1 LLQDNFILLKVRT
14 LRGYLINYFI
24 GSLFFFVKKMR
35 TNMSFLIINR
45 SLLTIFLLVSFNL
58 LSQVDPVLQE
68 NKVRADNAAI
78 SQEKIDSSQ
87 VKIDQDASEYKG
99 VTKQIEGLKVYNA
112 QKKKQIKRQ
121 IARMEEIE
129 ETMKYA
135 AVLQRQIPP
144 LSRRMHEGLSKF
156 VELDL
161 PFRTGERAERLKFI
175 QDALDNPTVSPAEK
189 LRQVLEGFTVEA
201 EYGRKIDTYKDT
213 VIIDDQEREVNIL
226 RVGRMVLAYQ
236 TTDLDETGI
245 WNKETKSWES
255 LPGRYQRPVRDG
267 ISMAKK
273 LKTVGMLEL
282 PVPAAEVIQ

>member
-1 LLQDNFILLKVRT
+1 
-14 LRGYLINYFI
+14 
-24 GSLFFFVKKMR
+24 
-35 TNMSFLIINR
+35 MSFLNVNR
-45 SLLTIFLLVSFNL
+45 SLLTILFLVSFNL

-87 VKIDQDASEYKG
+87 VKIDQDSSEYKG

-161 PFRTGERAERLKFI
+161 PFRIGERTERLKFI

-189 LRQVLEGFTVEA
+189 LRQVLEGFNVEA

>member
-1 LLQDNFILLKVRT
+1 MRALMKIPSITKIVALFIFASS
-14 LRGYLINYFI
+14 I
-24 GSLFFFVKKMR
+24 SL
-35 TNMSFLIINR
+35 N
-45 SLLTIFLLVSFNL
+45 
-58 LSQVDPVLQE
+58 SQVEPVLQE
-68 NKVRADNAAI
+68 NKVRADNAAA
-78 SQEKIDSSQ
+78 SQ
-87 VKIDQDASEYKG
+87 VKIDAAQTKTDKDASEYKG

-112 QKKKQIKRQ
+112 QKKKQIRRQ

-161 PFRTGERAERLKFI
+161 PFRKGERTERLQFI
-175 QDALDNPTVSPAEK
+175 KDALDNPTVSPAEK
-189 LRQVLEGFTVEA
+189 LRQVLEGFNVEA

-213 VIIDDQEREVNIL
+213 IIIDGQDREVNIL
-226 RVGRMVLAYQ
+226 RVGRMGLAYQ

-245 WNKETKSWES
+245 WNKETNSWEI
-255 LPGRYQRPVRDG
+255 LPGRYQRPVRDA

-273 LKTVGMLEL
+273 LKTVDMLEL
-282 PVPAAEVIQ
+282 PIPAAEVIQ

>member
-1 LLQDNFILLKVRT
+1 LQDNFILLKVRT

>member
-1 LLQDNFILLKVRT
+1 
-14 LRGYLINYFI
+14 
-24 GSLFFFVKKMR
+24 
-35 TNMSFLIINR
+35 MSFLKINK
-45 SLLTIFLLVSFNL
+45 LLPTIFLLVSFNL

-68 NKVRADNAAI
+68 NKVRADNAAV

-87 VKIDQDASEYKG
+87 VKIDQDSSEYKG

-144 LSRRMHEGLSKF
+144 LSRRMHEGLTKF

-161 PFRTGERAERLKFI
+161 PFRTGERTERLKFI

-189 LRQVLEGFTVEA
+189 LRQVLEGFNVEA
-201 EYGRKIDTYKDT
+201 EYGRKIDTYKDLCL
-213 VIIDDQEREVNIL
+213 IHI
-226 RVGRMVLAYQ
+226 
-236 TTDLDETGI
+236 
-245 WNKETKSWES
+245 
-255 LPGRYQRPVRDG
+255 
-267 ISMAKK
+267 
-273 LKTVGMLEL
+273 
-282 PVPAAEVIQ
+282 

>member
-1 LLQDNFILLKVRT
+1 MILLKVRAE
-14 LRGYLINYFI
+14 RGNLNKFFI
-24 GSLFFFVKKMR
+24 DSLFFVGVKMKILKN
-35 TNMSFLIINR
+35 NMTFTK
-45 SLLTIFLLVSFNL
+45 LLTFFLVVSSISLF
-58 LSQVDPVLQE
+58 SQVDPVLQE
-68 NKVRADNAAI
+68 NKERADNAAA
-78 SQEKIDSSQ
+78 SQ
-87 VKIDQDASEYKG
+87 VKIDSVQTKTDKDASEYKG

-112 QKKKQIKRQ
+112 QKKKQIRRQ

-144 LSRRMHEGLSKF
+144 LSRRMHEGLSNF

-161 PFRTGERAERLKFI
+161 PFRKGERTERLKFI
-175 QDALDNPTVSPAEK
+175 KDALDNPTVSPAEK
-189 LRQVLEGFTVEA
+189 LRQVLEGFNVEA

-213 VIIDDQEREVNIL
+213 IILDGQDREVNIL

-245 WNKETKSWES
+245 WNKETNSWES

-273 LKTVGMLEL
+273 LKTVDMLEL
-282 PVPAAEVIQ
+282 PIPAAEVIQ

>member
-1 LLQDNFILLKVRT
+1 MKELIIFICNKKLLAFILVLS
-14 LRGYLINYFI
+14 
-24 GSLFFFVKKMR
+24 SL
-35 TNMSFLIINR
+35 NSF
-45 SLLTIFLLVSFNL
+45 
-58 LSQVDPVLQE
+58 SQVDPVLQE
-68 NKVRADNAAI
+68 NKVRADNAAA
-78 SQEKIDSSQ
+78 SQ
-87 VKIDQDASEYKG
+87 VKIDSFQTKTDKDASEYKG

-112 QKKKQIKRQ
+112 QKKKQIRRQ
-121 IARMEEIE
+121 IERMEEIE

-161 PFRTGERAERLKFI
+161 PFRKGERTERLKFI
-175 QDALDNPTVSPAEK
+175 KDALDNPTVSPAEK
-189 LRQVLEGFTVEA
+189 LRQVLEGFNVEA

-213 VIIDDQEREVNIL
+213 VIIDGQDREVNIL

-245 WNKETKSWES
+245 WNKETNSWES

-273 LKTVGMLEL
+273 LKTVDMLEL
-282 PVPAAEVIQ
+282 PIPAAEVIQ

>member
-1 LLQDNFILLKVRT
+1 
-14 LRGYLINYFI
+14 
-24 GSLFFFVKKMR
+24 
-35 TNMSFLIINR
+35 MSFLKINR
-45 SLLTIFLLVSFNL
+45 SLLTILFLVSFNL

-87 VKIDQDASEYKG
+87 VKIDQDSSEYKG

-161 PFRTGERAERLKFI
+161 PFRKGERTERLQFI
-175 QDALDNPTVSPAEK
+175 KDALDNPTVSPAEK
-189 LRQVLEGFTVEA
+189 LRQVLEGFNVEA

-213 VIIDDQEREVNIL
+213 IIIDGQDREVNIL

-245 WNKETKSWES
+245 WNKETNSWES

-273 LKTVGMLEL
+273 LKTVDMLEL
-282 PVPAAEVIQ
+282 PIPAAEVIQ

>member
-1 LLQDNFILLKVRT
+1 MQDNFILLKVR
-14 LRGYLINYFI
+14 LERGNLSYFLL
-24 GSLFFFVKKMR
+24 GPLFFVKIEE
-35 TNMSFLIINR
+35 NMTFLKINKF
-45 SLLTIFLLVSFNL
+45 LPIIFLLASFNL

-68 NKVRADNAAI
+68 NKVRADNAAV

-87 VKIDQDASEYKG
+87 VKIDQDSSEYKG

-112 QKKKQIKRQ
+112 QKRKQIKRQ

-144 LSRRMHEGLSKF
+144 LSRRMHEGLTKF

-161 PFRTGERAERLKFI
+161 PFRTGERTERLKFI

-189 LRQVLEGFTVEA
+189 LRQVLEGFNVEA

-236 TTDLDETGI
+236 TTDQDETGI

>member
-1 LLQDNFILLKVRT
+1 MILLKVRAE
-14 LRGYLINYFI
+14 RGNLNKFFI
-24 GSLFFFVKKMR
+24 DSLFFVGVKMKILKN
-35 TNMSFLIINR
+35 NMTFTK
-45 SLLTIFLLVSFNL
+45 LLTFFLVVSSISLF
-58 LSQVDPVLQE
+58 SQVDPVLQE
-68 NKVRADNAAI
+68 NKERADNAAA
-78 SQEKIDSSQ
+78 SQ
-87 VKIDQDASEYKG
+87 VKIDSFQTKTDKDASEYKG

-112 QKKKQIKRQ
+112 QKKKQIRRQ

-144 LSRRMHEGLSKF
+144 LSRRMHEGLSNF

-161 PFRTGERAERLKFI
+161 PFRKGERTERLKFI
-175 QDALDNPTVSPAEK
+175 KDALDNPTVSPAEK
-189 LRQVLEGFTVEA
+189 LRQVLEGFNVEA

-213 VIIDDQEREVNIL
+213 IILDGQDREVNIL

-245 WNKETKSWES
+245 WNKETNSWES

-273 LKTVGMLEL
+273 LKTVDMLEL
-282 PVPAAEVIQ
+282 PIPAAEVIQ